1 MIILTQM
8 AISYFVMKMDQVSAM
23 IRGTI
28 VMTIGVTLTFMFKE
42 VTFTVL
48 GTALFAVGEIAVS
61 PTISA
66 FIAKITPKGK
76 EALYQGTYFL
86 PMALG
91 SYLTGFFTGN
101 MYDKWSDKHFLLQME
116 MNKRAIAMPK
126 GLSKK
131 QYFEQAQDKLH
142 MSATEITDLL
152 WNTYH
157 PNRYWYIIF
166 GLGLLTAILI
176 YLFNRYLKRST
187 N

>member
-1 MIILTQM
+1 MV
-8 AISYFVMKMDQVSAM
+8 ISYFVMKMDQVSAM
-23 IRGTI
+23 IRGTL

-48 GTALFAVGEIAVS
+48 GTAIFAIGEIAVG

-101 MYDKWSDKHFLLQME
+101 MYDKWSDKHYLLQLE
-116 MNKRAIAMPK
+116 MQKRAIEMPQ
-126 GLSKK
+126 GLTKK
-131 QYFEQAQDKLH
+131 QYLEQAQEKLN
-142 MSATEITDLL
+142 MTPTEITDLL
-152 WNTYH
+152 WNAYH

-166 GLGLLTAILI
+166 SLGVLTVIAI
-176 YLFNRYLKRST
+176 YLFNRYLKRT
-187 N
+187 ANEQMN